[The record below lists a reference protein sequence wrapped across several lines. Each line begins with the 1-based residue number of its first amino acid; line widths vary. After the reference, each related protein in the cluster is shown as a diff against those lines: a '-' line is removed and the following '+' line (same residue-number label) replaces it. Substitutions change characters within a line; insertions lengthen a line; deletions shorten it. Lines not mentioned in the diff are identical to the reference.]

1 MIGFNNWVNNYID
14 VLNTVYAEFLL
25 ISLNNNITMPD
36 NDDTFNNFCK
46 MIYYSGQNISL
57 RNPDDF
63 DYIN

>member
-1 MIGFNNWVNNYID
+1 MIGFNNWVNNYIN
-14 VLNTVYAEFLL
+14 VLNTVYTEFLL

-36 NDDTFNNFCK
+36 NDTTFNNFCK

-63 DYIN
+63 DYTN